1 MSNSKFVI
9 SAVVAVSAI
18 AGIGAA
24 SAADLKA
31 RPYAKAPPMAIA
43 SVYGW
48 TGFYVGGQI
57 GYDWRRDS
65 NTERFITGLPD
76 GWSASSN
83 PQGVVGGLHAGY
95 NFQTGAFVYGV
106 EADIEGA
113 DISGT
118 GLYRFNGGAPIT
130 DHVNNRTDWQ
140 GSFRG
145 RVGLAANN
153 WLFYGTGGVAW
164 ANIKH
169 DYVTGIAGPPITSFS
184 ETRAGW
190 TVGAGVEYGI
200 SANWRAR
207 AEYRYTDYGTLTN
220 NVGTQFIGALQDQK
234 ITDSA
239 VRGGVSYGWGGPI
252 VAKY

>member
-1 MSNSKFVI
+1 MV
-9 SAVVAVSAI
+9 
-18 AGIGAA
+18 GIGAA

-31 RPYAKAPPMAIA
+31 RPYTKAPPMPVA
-43 SVYGW
+43 SIYDW

-65 NTERFITGLPD
+65 NTERFVATGVPD

-83 PQGVVGGLHAGY
+83 PGGVVGGLHAGY
-95 NFQTGAFVYGV
+95 NFQTKAFVYGV

-113 DISGT
+113 NISGS
-118 GLYRFNGGAPIT
+118 GLYSQNGGAPIT
-130 DHVNNRTDWQ
+130 DHINNKTDWQ

-145 RVGLAANN
+145 RVGVAANN

-164 ANIKH
+164 ADIKH

-184 ETRAGW
+184 ETRTGW

-220 NVGTQFIGALQDQK
+220 NVGAQFVGGLQDQK
-234 ITDSA
+234 ITESA
-239 VRGGVSYGWGGPI
+239 VRGGVSYKWGGPV
-252 VAKY
+252 VARY